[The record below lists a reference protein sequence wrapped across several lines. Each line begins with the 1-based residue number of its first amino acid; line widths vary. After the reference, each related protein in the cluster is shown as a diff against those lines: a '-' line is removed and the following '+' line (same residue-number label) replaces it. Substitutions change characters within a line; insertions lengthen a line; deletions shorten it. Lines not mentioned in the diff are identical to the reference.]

1 MRILGIDPGIARTGW
16 GIIDEENGKVTVV
29 KFGCITTSQDLQ
41 IAQRLFLLKKELTT
55 IIKTFTPEVMSIEEL
70 FFNTNAKTAL
80 IVGQARGV
88 ILVSGA
94 EKSLP
99 IHVYT
104 PLQVKMALTGYGRAE
119 KNQIGQMVKMLLK
132 LSTVPKPDD
141 TADALAI
148 ALTHAFS
155 RKGRALSVHP
165 VSNERIAR
173 SDYYRARKRNS

>member
-16 GIIDEENGKVTVV
+16 GIIDEEKGKVTVV
-29 KFGCITTSQDLQ
+29 QFGCITTSQDLG
-41 IAQRLFLLKKELTT
+41 IDQRLLLLKKEMAAIT
-55 IIKTFTPEVMSIEEL
+55 KTFTPDVMSIEEL

-94 EKSLP
+94 EKNLP

-119 KNQIGQMVKMLLK
+119 KNQVGQMVKMLLK

-155 RKGRALSVHP
+155 RKGNALSAH
-165 VSNERIAR
+165 
-173 SDYYRARKRNS
+173 